1 MDLCWSKMTILTE
14 GINGWSIR
22 SFFDVWTTIQS
33 NVTKGYISIVIS
45 LLGDERAGLCASR
58 AFVCLF
64 CKRQFLL
71 LLGFFGVFFFFFFF
85 GFFFFLFC
93 FVFLFLLVSGIDCSL
108 WLWHSFGFSINM
120 FTVEGS
126 EAEGQSFSHLKINH
140 RYLMN
145 LLYTQTFEEYFTVL
159 SLLSSVIADVYS
171 LVVHF
176 DKLLS
181 GRNRIRK
188 K

>member
-33 NVTKGYISIVIS
+33 NVTKGYICIVIS

-71 LLGFFGVFFFFFFF
+71 LLGFFSCFFFFFFF
-85 GFFFFLFC
+85 
-93 FVFLFLLVSGIDCSL
+93 FVFLLVSGIDCSL

-140 RYLMN
+140 KYLMN
-145 LLYTQTFEEYFTVL
+145 LLYTQTFEESFSVL

-171 LVVHF
+171 LVVYF

-181 GRNRIRK
+181 GRNRIRTK
-188 K
+188 